1 MVHAQ
6 LATAPASPRADA
18 PTTAAEYGEAL
29 APVSPRAD
37 APPARDGVPY
47 LYYYPDTARLR
58 TPFRDAAIEFI
69 YQAAL
74 EVDDGRIKYGY
85 VYVYT
90 PHIEDDVET
99 LDLIFVVDTK
109 DWNVIS
115 EWMHEVFGKIIEW
128 EAGLSD
134 AQKKDFR
141 TRVEFDYLPA
151 IYDNETS

>member
-6 LATAPASPRADA
+6 LATAPAR
-18 PTTAAEYGEAL
+18 
-29 APVSPRAD
+29 PRAD

-115 EWMHEVFGKIIEW
+115 EWMHEIFGKIIEW

-134 AQKKDFR
+134 AQKKDAR
-141 TRVEFDYLPA
+141 RRVHFGYLPA

>member
-6 LATAPASPRADA
+6 LATAPA
-18 PTTAAEYGEAL
+18 T
-29 APVSPRAD
+29 PRAD
-37 APPARDGVPY
+37 APPARDAAIPD

-74 EVDDGRIKYGY
+74 EVDDGRLKYGY

-90 PHIEDDVET
+90 PHIDDVET
-99 LDLIFVVDTK
+99 LDLVLVVDTK
-109 DWNVIS
+109 DWNAIS
-115 EWMHEVFGKIIEW
+115 AWMREINGAIIEW

-134 AQKKDFR
+134 AQKKDAR
-141 TRVEFDYLPA
+141 TRVEFGYLPA
-151 IYDNETS
+151 IYDNASS